1 MGGSDVEDPEGKK
14 GKRER
19 GGEKQETDD
28 EATDDDEP
36 VPEGDARGAKVPPRK
51 RLKSLGDLGKESP
64 KKVWKSRRPRGTKK
78 GDQPEAGQQGEVAEK
93 GGAAEEEEGG
103 GVLGQEA

>member
-1 MGGSDVEDPEGKK
+1 MEDPEGKK

-19 GGEKQETDD
+19 GERQETDD

-36 VPEGDARGAKVPPRK
+36 VPGGEARGAKVPPRK
-51 RLKSLGDLGKESP
+51 RLKSLGDLGKDSP

-78 GDQPEAGQQGEVAEK
+78 GDQAEAGQQGEVAEK
-93 GGAAEEEEGG
+93 GGAEEPEEGEG
-103 GVLGQEA
+103 EEA